1 MSIGHLLK
9 SVKQHPDI
17 VALGNDVLEQG
28 RIASFAVDLAH
39 WLSGEPLQSLGLLAR
54 LILMVIHEEL
64 DEVRTLCTG
73 RPRVAITAAAQITS
87 ELWPELQGHE
97 SATVLESCARDQRPL
112 LELLRECSQFDV
124 PELLRLAERLEA
136 TAESGAVNIPSAAR
150 TLMNGIPSAAKSTC
164 QALLI
169 NLDES

>member
-1 MSIGHLLK
+1 MSTGHLLK
-9 SVKQHPDI
+9 SVKQHPD
-17 VALGNDVLEQG
+17 VAKLGNDALEQG

-39 WLSGEPLQSLGLLAR
+39 WLSGESIDSLGLLGR

-64 DEVRTLCTG
+64 ADIRELCRQ

-97 SATVLESCARDQRPL
+97 SATVLSSCPRDQRPL

-136 TAESGAVNIPSAAR
+136 TAESGSINVESAAR
-150 TLMNGIPSAAKSTC
+150 TLMNGIPSATIHNC
-164 QALLI
+164 QAMI
-169 NLDES
+169 ISLDK